1 MVGGDILKHDA
12 FFELN
17 WIHVLN
23 VQEMR
28 LIDAEKEHER
38 NKNAK

>member
-1 MVGGDILKHDA
+1 MKHEA

-17 WIHVLN
+17 WIYVLN

-28 LIDAEKEHER
+28 LIDAEKEHEK
-38 NKNAK
+38 NKQK

>member
-1 MVGGDILKHDA
+1 MCDGDIIKHDA

-23 VQEMR
+23 VKSMEIHQAKEEEKMR
-28 LIDAEKEHER
+28 K
-38 NKNAK
+38 KNG